1 MIVRAYNL
9 TKTYQSPR
17 GPTAAMDDVNVEI
30 APGQFVIVMGHSAAG
45 KSTLLG
51 AIGGLLRPSAG
62 QVYIDGLEIWSLNE
76 RTRANLRAGKIGFVF
91 QNAPVIRSLTVLENV
106 LLPATFLPKAAKAQ
120 ADRARAMS
128 LIETVGLADKAD
140 AYPHELS
147 GGEKRRVA
155 IASALMNDPPLLLAD
170 EPTGDLDAKTEAEVM
185 DLLGRLNSEG
195 TTVVMVTHN
204 PDLQRFADRVL
215 RITGGRLSEEVRP
228 GNPSARSRI
237 NEARQ

>member
-17 GPTAAMDDVNVEI
+17 GPAAALDDVNVEI
-30 APGQFVIVMGHSAAG
+30 APGQFVVVMGHSAAG

-51 AIGGLLRPSAG
+51 AIGGLLRPSTG
-62 QVYIDGLEIWSLNE
+62 QVYIDGLEIWQLDE
-76 RTRANLRAGKIGFVF
+76 RTRAKLRAGKIGFVF
-91 QNAPVIRSLTVLENV
+91 QNASVIRSLTVLENV
-106 LLPATFLPKAAKAQ
+106 LLAATFLPKGAKAK
-120 ADRARAMS
+120 AGRATS
-128 LIETVGLADKAD
+128 LIKTVGLADKAD

-155 IASALMNDPPLLLAD
+155 IAGALMNDPPLLLAD
-170 EPTGDLDAKTEAEVM
+170 EPTGDLDAKTETDVM

-204 PDLQRFADRVL
+204 SDLRRYADRVL
-215 RITGGRLSEEVRP
+215 LITDGRLSEDAGHE
-228 GNPSARSRI
+228 GPSACGRI
-237 NEARQ
+237 EETHL

>member
-9 TKTYQSPR
+9 AKAYQGPR
-17 GPTAAMDDVNVEI
+17 GLTTALDDANVEI
-30 APGQFVIVMGHSAAG
+30 APGQFVMVMGHSAAG

-51 AIGGLLRPSAG
+51 VVGGLLRPSRG
-62 QVYIDGLEIWSLNE
+62 QVYIDGLEIWQLDE
-76 RTRANLRAGKIGFVF
+76 RARANLRAGKIGFVF
-91 QNAPVIRSLTVLENV
+91 QNAPVVRSLTVLENV
-106 LLPATFLPKAAKAQ
+106 LLPATFLPRGARRAAG
-120 ADRARAMS
+120 RARAMS
-128 LIETVGLADKAD
+128 LIETVGLARKTD

-170 EPTGDLDAKTEAEVM
+170 EPTGDLDAKTETDVM

-204 PDLQRFADRVL
+204 SDLRRFADRVL
-215 RITGGRLSEEVRP
+215 RITDGRLSEDVSPAP
-228 GNPSARSRI
+228 GRT
-237 NEARQ
+237 NEARR

>member
-17 GPTAAMDDVNVEI
+17 GPAAALDGVNVEI
-30 APGQFVIVMGHSAAG
+30 APGQFVIVTGHSAAG

-51 AIGGLLRPSAG
+51 AIGGLLRPSSG
-62 QVYIDGLEIWSLNE
+62 QVYIDGLEIWQLDE

-91 QNAPVIRSLTVLENV
+91 QNAPVVKSLTVLENV
-106 LLPATFLPKAAKAQ
+106 LLPATFLPKGAGTAAART
-120 ADRARAMS
+120 RAIS
-128 LIETVGLADKAD
+128 LVKTVGLADKAD

-170 EPTGDLDAKTEAEVM
+170 EPTGDLDAKTETDVM
-185 DLLGRLNSEG
+185 DLLGRLNAEG

-204 PDLQRFADRVL
+204 LDLKQYADRVL
-215 RITGGRLSEEVRP
+215 LITDGRLSEDARL
-228 GNPSARSRI
+228 GDPSAHDRI
-237 NEARQ
+237 NEARR

>member
-9 TKTYQSPR
+9 TKTYQGSR

-45 KSTLLG
+45 KSTLLS
-51 AIGGLLRPSAG
+51 AIGGLLRPSRG
-62 QVYIDGLEIWSLNE
+62 QVYIDGLEIWSLDE

-106 LLPATFLPKAAKAQ
+106 LLPAAFGPKAAKPQ

-170 EPTGDLDAKTEAEVM
+170 EPTGDLDAQTETDVM

-204 PDLQRFADRVL
+204 SDLQRFADRVL
-215 RITGGRLSEEVRP
+215 RITDGRLSEEVRP
-228 GNPSARSRI
+228 ENPSARSRS
-237 NEARQ
+237 NEARK